1 MRKTMSSKTS
11 IDIAVKK
18 MLGVLGLHVTKMS
31 INRTIDLVSESSPGT
46 VRLFKDRHG
55 ISMSITIND
64 SNRRDFIGVFP
75 NGGIWTYFK
84 NDNKATFDVFTKSI
98 REYSFEYCQ
107 SLHISNPF
115 FGCCSPEEVMVRCDL
130 MAK

>member
-1 MRKTMSSKTS
+1 MSGKTI

-18 MLGVLGLHVTKMS
+18 MLDALGLRITRLR

-46 VRLFKDRHG
+46 VRQFKNRHG
-55 ISMSITIND
+55 IAMSIRING
-64 SNRRDFIGVFP
+64 SNRSDFIGVFP

-84 NDNKATFDVFTKSI
+84 NDNQATFDVFTKSI
-98 REYSFEYCQ
+98 REYSFENCQ

-115 FGCCSPEEVMVRCDL
+115 FGCCSPEEVIVRCDL

>member
-1 MRKTMSSKTS
+1 MNSKTI

-18 MLGVLGLHVTKMS
+18 MLDVLGLRITRLS

-55 ISMSITIND
+55 NAMSILIND

-84 NDNKATFDVFTKSI
+84 NDNQATFDVFTKSI

-107 SLHISNPF
+107 SLRISNPF
-115 FGCCSPEEVMVRCDL
+115 FGCRSPEEVIVKCDFLMV
-130 MAK
+130 K

>member
-1 MRKTMSSKTS
+1 MSGKTI

-18 MLGVLGLHVTKMS
+18 MLDALGLRITRLR
-31 INRTIDLVSESSPGT
+31 INRTIDLVSESSPGI
-46 VRLFKDRHG
+46 VRRFKNRHG
-55 ISMSITIND
+55 NAMSIHID
-64 SNRRDFIGVFP
+64 GSNRSDFIGVFP

-84 NDNKATFDVFTKSI
+84 NDNQATFDVFTKSI
-98 REYSFEYCQ
+98 REYSFENCQ

-115 FGCCSPEEVMVRCDL
+115 FGCCSPEEVIVKCDL